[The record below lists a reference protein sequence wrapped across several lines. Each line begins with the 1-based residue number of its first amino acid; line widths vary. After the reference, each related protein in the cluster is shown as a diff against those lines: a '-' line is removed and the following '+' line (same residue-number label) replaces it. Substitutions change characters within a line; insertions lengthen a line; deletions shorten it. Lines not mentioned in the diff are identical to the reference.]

1 MKRTRPVLVS
11 DALDD
16 LVCFDLYVASR
27 AVTRRYR
34 PMLDRHDLTYPQYL
48 VIVHLGT
55 DGPSSVKDVAG
66 ALRLD
71 HATVTPLLQRME
83 SRGLLDRTR
92 DPADRRSSLLDLTDA
107 GREILADSEQI
118 KCVITADL
126 GLDPDEVAA
135 LQSSLRRIE
144 ASMNDALDAVTD

>member
-48 VIVHLGT
+48 VIVHLGA
-55 DGPSSVKDVAG
+55 DGPCSVKDVAG

-107 GREILADSEQI
+107 GREILADAEQI
-118 KCVITADL
+118 QCVITADL
-126 GLDPDEVAA
+126 GLAPDEINV
-135 LQSSLRRIE
+135 LQNALRRIE

>member
-48 VIVHLGT
+48 VIVHLGA

-92 DPADRRSSLLDLTDA
+92 DPADRRSSLLALTDA
-107 GREILADSEQI
+107 GREILADAEQI
-118 KCVITADL
+118 QCVITADL
-126 GLDPDEVAA
+126 GLAADEINV
-135 LQSSLRRIE
+135 LQNMLRRIE
-144 ASMNDALDAVTD
+144 ASMNDALGDTAD

>member
-126 GLDPDEVAA
+126 GLDPDEIAA

-144 ASMNDALDAVTD
+144 ASMNDALDVVTD